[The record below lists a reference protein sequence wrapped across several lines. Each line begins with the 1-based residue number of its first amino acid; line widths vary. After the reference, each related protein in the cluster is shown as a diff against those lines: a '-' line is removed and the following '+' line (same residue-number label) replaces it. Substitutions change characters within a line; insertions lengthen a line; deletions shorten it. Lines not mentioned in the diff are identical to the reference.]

1 MPPPMYTPMFQ
12 VTLSIYTIYNSLFR
26 PFVEY
31 GIAPW
36 GEKKVK
42 WKILA
47 CSKNVQLELLI
58 MQKQLHIPI
67 LIF

>member
-1 MPPPMYTPMFQ
+1 MFQ

-36 GEKKVK
+36 GEKKSQMEN
-42 WKILA
+42 I
-47 CSKNVQLELLI
+47 SLLQNRAVRI
-58 MQKQLHIPI
+58 IDNAKTASHTDPHFLSMKS
-67 LIF
+67 LI